1 MILIEYIYAFIG
13 LLVIGYWLF
22 VICDRLPMPD
32 ARCPIP
38 YSQFYIGC

>member
-22 VICDRLPMPD
+22 VLCSLRYPE
-32 ARCPIP
+32 R
-38 YSQFYIGC
+38 SRRVIGYLIDSWN